1 MQFGRSGTHG
11 CVRPRI
17 SSAVARCLIQEN
29 ILDAF
34 TLVPLTGDDY
44 REVLEH
50 LSMTGII
57 GGATYDALIAY
68 TASKAK
74 VDQLVTFNAK
84 DFRKIYPALSKQIVE
99 P

>member
-1 MQFGRSGTHG
+1 M
-11 CVRPRI
+11 
-17 SSAVARCLIQEN
+17 ARCLIQEN